1 MRCSETYRF
10 NPPYQGEPVMAQCER
25 VEDHTGDH
33 QDSKYGVVWQTKD
46 FITQRARKL
55 PLKTENVLQEAD
67 RITSGDRR
75 KEYGSVKQSFGTIAR
90 LWSTVLGFQVTPMQV
105 ALCMIQ
111 LKVARQMNGHKRDSL
126 VDIAG
131 YARTAEM
138 LEE

>member
-1 MRCSETYRF
+1 MLCSKTDSF
-10 NPPYQGEPVMAQCER
+10 NLPFQNAPVKAQCER
-25 VEDHTGDH
+25 VEGHTGDH
-33 QDSKYGVVWQTKD
+33 QDSKYGVAWQTKNPE
-46 FITQRARKL
+46 AEKL
-55 PLKTENVLQEAD
+55 QSFTVKRDNILQEAD

>member
-1 MRCSETYRF
+1 MRCSKTDNF
-10 NPPYQGEPVMAQCER
+10 NLPFQGAPVVAQCEKP
-25 VEDHTGDH
+25 EGHDDEHY
-33 QDSKYGVVWQTKD
+33 DSKYGVKWQTKNPE
-46 FITQRARKL
+46 AEKL
-55 PLKTENVLQEAD
+55 HSFRVKRDNILQEAD

-75 KEYGSVKQSFGTIAR
+75 KEYGSAKQSFGTIAR